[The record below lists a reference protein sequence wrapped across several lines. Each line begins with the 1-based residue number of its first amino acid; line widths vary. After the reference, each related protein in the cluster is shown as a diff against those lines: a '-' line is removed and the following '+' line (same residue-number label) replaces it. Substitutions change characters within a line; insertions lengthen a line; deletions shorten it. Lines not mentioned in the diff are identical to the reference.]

1 MLAPRGVSHCWKIF
15 IPTFQCFRREKAVKT
30 SSAAAS
36 VVVIIVVVA
45 IVVVVVVGV
54 GVGDVVDVGIVVAS
68 VAV

>member
-36 VVVIIVVVA
+36 VVVDTVFVVVA
-45 IVVVVVVGV
+45 V
-54 GVGDVVDVGIVVAS
+54 VGDVVDVGIVVAS
-68 VAV
+68 VAA

>member
-1 MLAPRGVSHCWKIF
+1 MLAPRGVSHGWKIF

-36 VVVIIVVVA
+36 VVVDT
-45 IVVVVVVGV
+45 VVVVVAV
-54 GVGDVVDVGIVVAS
+54 VGDVVDVGIVVAS